1 MIDYNEDLNKQRY
14 ALNHLILWK
23 NMIKNQNIKDFIL
36 KLVTFILGM
45 FVICYG
51 IAVTTRSMLG
61 TTPIASPYYAV
72 SLLHIKYFDFGMCAF
87 IFNTLFFL
95 GQVLILRKKFSPIQI
110 VQLLIALATGL
121 FISLSMHLTQFIHA
135 ETYLERIFLVLAGSV
150 IMGFGIAMEVRVN
163 LTYMPGDGLVK
174 VINDVLKLK
183 FGVVKVSFDVM
194 LVIMAILVTYFGLGD
209 FFGQCV
215 REGTLISALTV
226 GFFADMFLK
235 LMKYK
240 K

>member
-1 MIDYNEDLNKQRY
+1 MEKFANKKEFMFR
-14 ALNHLILWK
+14 LFL
-23 NMIKNQNIKDFIL
+23 
-36 KLVTFILGM
+36 FILGM

-87 IFNTLFFL
+87 IFNALFFL
-95 GQVLILRKKFSPIQI
+95 GQVLILRKKFPLIQI
-110 VQLLIALATGL
+110 VQLPIALATGL
-121 FISLSMHLTQFIHA
+121 FISLSMYLTQFIHA
-135 ETYLERIFLVLAGSV
+135 ETYLGRIFLVLVGSV
-150 IMGFGIAMEVRVN
+150 IMGFGIAMEVRVD

-174 VINDVLKLK
+174 VINEVLKSN

-194 LVIMAILVTYFGLGD
+194 LVIMAILVTYFGLGEI
-209 FFGQCV
+209 FGQCV

-226 GFFADMFLK
+226 GVFADLFLK
-235 LMKYK
+235 LMKYNK
-240 K
+240 Q